1 MVHLSACVR
10 QNDTDRIGME
20 SGAVTSSNRSKMAV
34 TGAGSPSVEGKQ
46 KARERFE
53 GYRIYET

>member
-1 MVHLSACVR
+1 MVHLSARVR

-34 TGAGSPSVEGKQ
+34 TGAGSL
-46 KARERFE
+46 
-53 GYRIYET
+53 